1 MKTACVDSAVLL
13 DWRQALVRQDKIN
26 GNHFSELVEEIDRK
40 VLVNPDQTG
49 LPEFV
54 DLLERIGSAAPT
66 AGLAW
71 STGQATKSFYDCE
84 FGRAIAGC
92 KTLGTALHWFA
103 HFVALVQDATSVKL
117 EVAEDW
123 TTLSYKI
130 LDPNVWPRHEDAL
143 YSLGIMSKLIKAAA
157 PEAWGH
163 VKVTLEAEQKF
174 VRPDLANVIQARVF
188 CGGTTNSIRFPSAI
202 LEAPLR
208 LAPSSDASVLKRM
221 TGELTKKHRAT
232 PISERTRQ
240 LIYNEMNDGC
250 VSQEHIARELGVSG
264 RTLRRRLSAEG
275 TSFQSLL
282 DSCRM
287 QFAAHEFRTR
297 DRLSLSE
304 MALRLG
310 YSEHSTFS
318 RAFARWSGMAPQEY
332 RRTVAVH

>member
-1 MKTACVDSAVLL
+1 MKTASVHSAVLL

-26 GNHFSELVEEIDRK
+26 GKHFSGLIEEIDRK
-40 VLVNPDQTG
+40 VIANPGQTS
-49 LPEFV
+49 LSEFV
-54 DLLERIGSAAPT
+54 DLLERIGTRSPT

-71 STGQATKSFYDCE
+71 STGQATKSFYECE

-92 KTLGTALHWFA
+92 NTLGTALQWVA
-103 HFVALVQDATSVKL
+103 HFVALVQDTTSVSL
-117 EVAEDW
+117 DVDEDW

-163 VKVTLEAEQKF
+163 AQVTLEAEPKY
-174 VRPDLANVIQARVF
+174 VRPDLAGVIQARVL
-188 CGGTTNSIRFPSAI
+188 CGGTTNSIRFPTAI
-202 LEAPLR
+202 LDAPLR

-221 TGELTKKHRAT
+221 TCELTRKHRAT
-232 PISERTRQ
+232 PISERARQ
-240 LIYNEMNDGC
+240 LIFNEMNDGC

-275 TSFQSLL
+275 TSFQGLL
-282 DSCRM
+282 DGCRM

-297 DRLSLSE
+297 EKLSLSE